1 MATELEKRM
10 YPFEKREKMRNH
22 PTYKEIEEPWENGL
36 YLTTQKVGSVNYL
49 IKEAHQKVI
58 IKGFD
63 MLSRPN
69 WAKYYLNTGKIR
81 IEKKEEQI
89 SDDYYK
95 INKYYGRTLEDLLE
109 IARNFHKDCI
119 ENYNIKMSL
128 QAALNV
134 VYMKV
139 VDDTY
144 TDYLRDINT
153 ILNLKSKLSNYRF
166 ELADG
171 LTYDNN
177 AIDIFVY
184 SNEDIIGGLQVL
196 PENMKKQ
203 EQKNSKI
210 KTETDQK
217 HDLFEMVYGIRPQII
232 YASSSGYIKSQLP
245 EF

>member
-109 IARNFHKDCI
+109 IARNFHKDCV

>member
-10 YPFEKREKMRNH
+10 YPFEKREKMRSH
-22 PTYKEIEEPWENGL
+22 PTYKEIEIPWEDGL

-49 IKEAHQKVI
+49 IKEAHKKAI

-81 IEKKEEQI
+81 LEKKEEQI

-109 IARNFHKDCI
+109 IARNFHKDCTS
-119 ENYNIKMSL
+119 NYNIKMSL
-128 QAALNV
+128 QAALNI

-144 TDYLRDINT
+144 TDYLRDVNT
-153 ILNLKSKLSNYRF
+153 ILNLKQKLPQYNF

-177 AIDIFVY
+177 AIDVFVY
-184 SNEDIIGGLQVL
+184 LKENIVGGIQIL
-196 PENMKKQ
+196 PENIKKQ
-203 EQKNSKI
+203 NQKNPKI
-210 KTETDQK
+210 KTETEQK
-217 HDLFEMVYGIRPQII
+217 HDLFEMVYGIKPQII
-232 YASSSGYIKSQLP
+232 YASSSGFIKGQLP

>member
-1 MATELEKRM
+1 
-10 YPFEKREKMRNH
+10 
-22 PTYKEIEEPWENGL
+22 
-36 YLTTQKVGSVNYL
+36 
-49 IKEAHQKVI
+49 
-58 IKGFD
+58 
-63 MLSRPN
+63 
-69 WAKYYLNTGKIR
+69 
-81 IEKKEEQI
+81 
-89 SDDYYK
+89 
-95 INKYYGRTLEDLLE
+95 
-109 IARNFHKDCI
+109 
-119 ENYNIKMSL
+119 MSL